1 MTRTPMLLTLAL
13 AIPVLSS
20 CSNPLQPEPLHAQS
34 AEYAEIKGMLTT
46 MLQRLDALEEGVTTH
61 DARVSVELDSI
72 GRIVNALGVEFDVTG
87 SVSGYTQL
95 EASLCG
101 TYAMEGDARFQSNV
115 TLRGQADGMLGV
127 DAFGN
132 GATGRVLAYG
142 GQIVSVIPGG
152 GVSLALEVCGKVVGE
167 AGIEGAASVDATDP
181 VIALLQGLAENV
193 NTNSLIQGAVGR
205 NMTGAR
211 AGQALD
217 ALSSLSMSNL
227 PFGGGGASALINS
240 LPLPDDIRGMIN
252 DPSRVFT
259 RASSAGQFAIDRLC
273 SSTLR
278 VGEFADVVS
287 AGCTLRNQ
295 VPSPQEVIG
304 ILSGLEGLPTTLQT
318 VNTSLGTMQTS
329 LGSLDA
335 AMASVCN
342 RVGSITGANLIIP
355 SRSITI
361 LGNSYTTFPGY
372 SSPLFPTMGAPSC

>member
-1 MTRTPMLLTLAL
+1 
-13 AIPVLSS
+13 
-20 CSNPLQPEPLHAQS
+20 
-34 AEYAEIKGMLTT
+34 
-46 MLQRLDALEEGVTTH
+46 
-61 DARVSVELDSI
+61 
-72 GRIVNALGVEFDVTG
+72 
-87 SVSGYTQL
+87 
-95 EASLCG
+95 
-101 TYAMEGDARFQSNV
+101 
-115 TLRGQADGMLGV
+115 
-127 DAFGN
+127 
-132 GATGRVLAYG
+132 
-142 GQIVSVIPGG
+142 
-152 GVSLALEVCGKVVGE
+152 
-167 AGIEGAASVDATDP
+167 
-181 VIALLQGLAENV
+181 
-193 NTNSLIQGAVGR
+193 
-205 NMTGAR
+205 MTGAR

-329 LGSLDA
+329 LGGLDA

-372 SSPLFPTMGAPSC
+372 SAPLFPTLGAPSC